1 MEKYIVSNCELII
14 NYIFDKQ
21 SIVFGLLG

>member
-14 NYIFDKQ
+14 NYVFDKQ